1 MVVYADM
8 VFALNLCI
16 DFLLLWLTSAIRRQ
30 QTSIRRILAAALLGA
45 SYAVIHLLQPLLLSY
60 TFIGKMLFSVLMVW
74 VAMGFRGP
82 LAFLRNLGV
91 FYLISFVTG
100 GGMFALHYFFS
111 GGVQASDGMLL
122 TQSYGWGSPV
132 SWVFVLLAFPLVW
145 LYARVSFGTIQ
156 ERHSV
161 NQFLAPVAIWI
172 NGKKVECV
180 GLIDTGNQLRDPI
193 SRIPVMMVELEPLAP
208 FLPSPLVSM
217 TQEKNWARLGTDLS
231 EEWMTRIRFVP
242 FRGAASDGGMLLAL
256 KPDRVE
262 VFQEGRWH
270 EAGRVLIGLDSK
282 RLSTDGTYQAILHPA
297 CMPVAG

>member
-1 MVVYADM
+1 MVIYAEM

-30 QTSIRRILAAALLGA
+30 QTSIWRILVAALLGA
-45 SYAVIHLLQPLLLSY
+45 CYAVSHLVQPLLLTY

-74 VAMGFRGP
+74 VAMGFRGL

-111 GGVQASDGMLL
+111 EGVQASDGMLL

-145 LYARVSFGTIQ
+145 LYARISFGSIQ
-156 ERHSV
+156 ERQSV
-161 NQFLAPVAIWI
+161 NQFLAPVGIWI
-172 NGKKVECV
+172 DGKKVECV

-208 FLPSPLVSM
+208 FLPSPLVAM
-217 TQEKNWARLGTDLS
+217 TQEKNWAKWGTDLS
-231 EEWMTRIRFVP
+231 EEWMRRIRFVP
-242 FRGAASDGGMLLAL
+242 FRGAASDGGLMLAL

-262 VFQEGRWH
+262 VFQEGRWR
-270 EAGRVLIGLDSK
+270 EAGSVLIGLDSK

-297 CMPVAG
+297 CMSVAG